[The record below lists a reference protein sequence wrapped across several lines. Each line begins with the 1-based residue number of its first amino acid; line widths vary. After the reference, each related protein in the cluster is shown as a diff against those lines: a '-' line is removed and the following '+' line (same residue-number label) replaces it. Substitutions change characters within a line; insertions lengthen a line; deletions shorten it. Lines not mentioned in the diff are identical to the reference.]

1 MLKLFRSVYTV
12 YAYTEFICLTTGGNT
27 KDFTTKT
34 TVKHSAEQGRQGFAL
49 WSSDY
54 WKFTQVYIHSEP

>member
-12 YAYTEFICLTTGGNT
+12 YAYTEFIRLTTGGNT
-27 KDFTTKT
+27 KDLTTKT

-49 WSSDY
+49 
-54 WKFTQVYIHSEP
+54 